1 MKRTFNLENSDYI
14 VPVHSYSK
22 PKFSESREK
31 KLDYISVFA
40 EKVIVEPGKLTKIF

>member
-1 MKRTFNLENSDYI
+1 LENSDYV
-14 VPVHSYSK
+14 VPLHSWSK